1 MRIRGPLVQ
10 TVRPGETVRFDCG
23 AKPKIK
29 IEVKQIMTMAL
40 MMMMSPTVR
49 PR

>member
-10 TVRPGETVRFDCG
+10 TVRPGETVRFNCG

-29 IEVKQIMTMAL
+29 IEVKQILTMAL
-40 MMMMSPTVR
+40 AVVTPPYVR